1 MDDSSALIQDYI
13 LTIDSMRNEAE
24 KLRSELSLFPSNDS
38 GSEEAENLESLKEA
52 NEEISQEIENL
63 YAEISEIS
71 STLFDLNSE
80 EEWIKLK
87 FPQ

>member
-24 KLRSELSLFPSNDS
+24 KLRSELGLFPAGDS
-38 GSEEAENLESLKEA
+38 CSEESEDIEGLKEV

-63 YAEISEIS
+63 YTEISEVN
-71 STLFDLNSE
+71 STLFDLNAE